1 MSEAKKMNTYLKYG
15 LILGGCVILGGTIG
29 FWAAGAREGLF
40 SLSQIAAALL
50 HLIRT
55 YLLPEFL
62 LLLVLDIL
70 IGELTLKKL
79 SQLAKASEKA
89 EEEESDRLDN
99 EAEKISAWGSS
110 MIAVIDFFSIVILS
124 TAYSMEYIESV
135 VRYSGGII
143 LLVSFF
149 LFILLHGYQGYWGV
163 RLVKLEQKYNPDRK
177 GDPASRKFTEQWV
190 ESCDEAEKELIY
202 QSAYASYLLL
212 SKTAPIISMIAL
224 FAHLIW
230 NTGILAVILTSL
242 IYLLMTMT
250 YTKNCLQK
258 RRKKGIR

>member
-110 MIAVIDFFSIVILS
+110 MIAVIDFFSIVILRFPHFIFKDKI
-124 TAYSMEYIESV
+124 YDK
-135 VRYSGGII
+135 II
-143 LLVSFF
+143 
-149 LFILLHGYQGYWGV
+149 
-163 RLVKLEQKYNPDRK
+163 
-177 GDPASRKFTEQWV
+177 
-190 ESCDEAEKELIY
+190 
-202 QSAYASYLLL
+202 
-212 SKTAPIISMIAL
+212 KT
-224 FAHLIW
+224 
-230 NTGILAVILTSL
+230 
-242 IYLLMTMT
+242 
-250 YTKNCLQK
+250 Q
-258 RRKKGIR
+258 